1 MQEDCVI
8 SPFVL
13 KGGEKGMR
21 ILKSWKA
28 RKKSQLNLFPRIMSE
43 SITPS
48 WQRFPILPFVWM

>member
-1 MQEDCVI
+1 MQEGCVI

-28 RKKSQLNLFPRIMSE
+28 RKKSQL
-43 SITPS
+43 
-48 WQRFPILPFVWM
+48 